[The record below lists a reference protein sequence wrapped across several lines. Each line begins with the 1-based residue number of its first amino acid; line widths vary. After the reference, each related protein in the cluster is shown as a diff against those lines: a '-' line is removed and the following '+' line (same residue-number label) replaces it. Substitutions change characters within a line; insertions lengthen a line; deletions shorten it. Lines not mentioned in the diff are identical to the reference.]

1 MYIKKVQTGAEKT
14 KENKIEWGGWT
25 LLAPALPLR
34 PRRIWRVLFAFHF
47 YLHNNLDILAHKYGA
62 YWLF

>member
-34 PRRIWRVLFAFHF
+34 PRRI
-47 YLHNNLDILAHKYGA
+47 
-62 YWLF
+62 